1 MFVSTRSRPTSVR
14 LFVGTVGLFMAALS
28 LTACDSLDVQRT
40 EQTEAA
46 TAGRNPPNIVF
57 VFADQMRAHA
67 MGAMGNQQ
75 VITPHLDTLAAE
87 GLLITNA
94 ISGQPVCT
102 PFRAQLMTGRY
113 SHSTGVIH
121 NDVRLPD
128 DAVIFPQVLKQQ
140 GYTTAYIGKWH
151 LSGDRNDPV
160 DAVSRRGWDYWAV
173 RNVSHQHHRPTY
185 WVNDATEPVT
195 AEGWEPD
202 VQTDLAIEFIKANAQ
217 RPFSVFLSYGPP
229 HNPYEFVPQRYVEMY
244 KGSGLAGRPN
254 VPTDNEDTLRLYYA
268 AITSI
273 DANIG
278 RLSDALEEAGVADN
292 TIFVFTADHGDMLG
306 SQGHRLKQRPWEESI
321 NIPFILRYPEKIA
334 PDQERDWLVATVD
347 MMPTILGLS
356 DVDVPETVEGSDLSA
371 LFEGTST
378 EEREA
383 VFLFNVHNGYGPG
396 TDWRGIR
403 TKEWVYA
410 RHYAGDWVLY
420 DLTNDPYELHNLVDD
435 DNYATVKQALRQQLS
450 ELRGALGEAIPMV
463 GIDPDPIRLPETSA
477 KGGDDESAKPRVGRS
492 TPR

>member
-1 MFVSTRSRPTSVR
+1 LLVVVTAAFVASACS
-14 LFVGTVGLFMAALS
+14 AADLP
-28 LTACDSLDVQRT
+28 QP
-40 EQTEAA
+40 EQETGAA
-46 TAGRNPPNIVF
+46 AGDRNPPNIVF
-57 VFADQMRAHA
+57 VIADQMRAHA
-67 MGAMGNQQ
+67 MGAMGNDE
-75 VITPHLDTLAAE
+75 VITPHLDRLAGE

-128 DAVIFPQVLKQQ
+128 DAVIFPRVLQQQ

-173 RNVSHQHHRPTY
+173 RNVSHQHDQPRY
-185 WVNDATEPVT
+185 WVNDATEPV
-195 AEGWEPD
+195 AADGWEPD
-202 VQTDLAIEFIKANAQ
+202 VQTDLAIEFIEANAQ

-229 HNPYEFVPQRYVEMY
+229 HNPYDLVPQRYVEMY
-244 KGSGLAGRPN
+244 EGSALAGRPN

-268 AITSI
+268 AVTSI
-273 DANIG
+273 DANVG

-321 NIPFILRYPEKIA
+321 NIPFILRYPRKIDA
-334 PDQERDWLVATVD
+334 GQVRDWLVATVD
-347 MMPTILGLS
+347 MMPTVLGLGEIA
-356 DVDVPETVEGSDLSA
+356 VPETVEGSDLSA

-378 EEREA
+378 AEREA
-383 VFLFNVHNGYGPG
+383 VFLFNVHSGAGPG

-410 RHYAGDWVLY
+410 RHHAGDWVMY
-420 DLTNDPYELHNLVDD
+420 DLVNDPYELHNLVDD
-435 DNYATVKQALRQQLS
+435 ENWITVKEALRQQLA
-450 ELRGALGEAIPMV
+450 ELRIALGETMPLV
-463 GIDPDPIRLPETSA
+463 GTDPDPIQLPAVTARGEQ
-477 KGGDDESAKPRVGRS
+477 GRS
-492 TPR
+492 SRPR